1 MEDRQTRNYEAGITG
16 KTIMENFIAIWTL
29 KIPIA
34 AKKALLDASLLRIE
48 KLMDKQEADNTG
60 NATAKRNAKVKAANN
75 GWTHSKILAAF
86 ATDTDNETLRAEID
100 FEITD
105 LLNIK
110 DSKAKERW
118 NTILQKGTDNLA
130 ALTAGGYDI
139 DAASLLTLKNDI
151 KAFTDIETSPRTSKV
166 ASKAATNDMK
176 LEFKTLK
183 KIKIGLIELLA
194 PFKDSNSEFYL
205 SMVSAFSSVGI
216 GVRHLALR
224 LTLVD
229 EITNVRLKVVK
240 CVVVELP
247 LLLGK
252 LSSERGI
259 IDYSQLEMKEGNMT
273 LNIAAENYDPQT
285 LNNVA
290 IVKGK
295 LLRLVIKM
303 KKII

>member
-16 KTIMENFIAIWTL
+16 KTIMENFGTEWAAKPPIVTKKGLLDSSLL
-29 KIPIA
+29 KI
-34 AKKALLDASLLRIE
+34 E
-48 KLMDKQEADNTG
+48 QLMDKQEADTTG

-75 GWTHSKILAAF
+75 AWTHSKVLAAF
-86 ATDTDNETLRAEID
+86 ATDTNDDVLREEID

-118 NTILQKGTDNLA
+118 NLVFQRATTKLA
-130 ALTAGGYDI
+130 DLTAGGYDI

-151 KAFTDIETSPRTSKV
+151 KAFTDIETTPRSSKV

-176 LEFKTLK
+176 VEFKNLK
-183 KIKIGLIELLA
+183 KVKVGLVELLA

-205 SMVSAFSSVGI
+205 SIVSAFSSVGI
-216 GVRHLALR
+216 GVRHLAMRVTYL
-224 LTLVD
+224 D
-229 EITNVRLKVVK
+229 EATNVRLKNVK
-240 CVVVELP
+240 CQIEGTS
-247 LLLGK
+247 LGK

-259 IDYSQLEMKEGNMT
+259 VDFSQLELKEGNYTMNSGFPGYEPST
-273 LNIAAENYDPQT
+273 ISNI
-285 LNNVA
+285 A

-295 LLRLVIKM
+295 VLKMVVKM
-303 KKII
+303 KKTI

>member
-130 ALTAGGYDI
+130 DFE
-139 DAASLLTLKNDI
+139 K
-151 KAFTDIETSPRTSKV
+151 
-166 ASKAATNDMK
+166 
-176 LEFKTLK
+176 
-183 KIKIGLIELLA
+183 
-194 PFKDSNSEFYL
+194 
-205 SMVSAFSSVGI
+205 
-216 GVRHLALR
+216 
-224 LTLVD
+224 
-229 EITNVRLKVVK
+229 
-240 CVVVELP
+240 
-247 LLLGK
+247 
-252 LSSERGI
+252 
-259 IDYSQLEMKEGNMT
+259 
-273 LNIAAENYDPQT
+273 
-285 LNNVA
+285 
-290 IVKGK
+290 
-295 LLRLVIKM
+295 
-303 KKII
+303 